1 MTPHGS
7 SDTTVL
13 TPEELAD
20 LCAHALEAE
29 GAHAATARSLAL
41 ATVAAE
47 QRGRTEVGAVHLLDY
62 LAALR
67 AGRLDGQARPR
78 VVDARAGALSV
89 DAASG
94 TAQAAFDLACDDL
107 GRRARDCGIAVLS
120 IHTCFTAG
128 EIGHYTTRVAEQ
140 GLIAIAGSNSPAL
153 MSAFG
158 AKEPV
163 TGTNPLSFALP
174 HPDGPRMFDQAA
186 SATAWVNIREAA
198 DRGEPIPD
206 GWALDPQGESTT
218 DAAEGLAGA
227 LLPFGGAKAGNIAFM
242 VELLA
247 AMSGGSFSLDAP
259 AFDTGDASPQ
269 VGLFVI
275 AIDPTVFDSRFADR
289 AEAHLRRVAAEHGA
303 DFGRRK
309 ESRTDI
315 ALPSHVYD
323 TLTRTI
329 AADADLSEAR
339 PEERLEEGTP

>member
-7 SDTTVL
+7 SDPVLL
-13 TPEELAD
+13 TPNELED
-20 LCAHALEAE
+20 LCIRALEAE
-29 GAHAATARSLAL
+29 GANTVVSRSLAR

-47 QRGRTEVGAVHLLDY
+47 QRGRTEVGALHLLDY

-67 AGRLDGQARPR
+67 AGRLDGQAQPR
-78 VVDARAGALSV
+78 VREVRAGALSV

-94 TAQAAFDLACDDL
+94 TAHAAFDLVRDDL

-120 IHTCFTAG
+120 IHRCFTAG
-128 EIGHYTTRVAEQ
+128 EIGHYTTQIAEQ
-140 GLIAIAGSNSPAL
+140 GLIAIAGANSPAL

-186 SATAWVNIREAA
+186 SATAWVNIRDAA
-198 DRGEPIPD
+198 DRGERIPD
-206 GWALDPQGESTT
+206 GWAIDPQGEPTT
-218 DAAEGLAGA
+218 DAAAGLAGA

-247 AMSGGSFSLDAP
+247 ALSGGSFSLDSP
-259 AFDTGDASPQ
+259 AFDSGGEPPH

-275 AIDPTVFDSRFADR
+275 AIDPTAFDPTFVER
-289 AEAHLRRVAAEHGA
+289 AEAHLQRLAAEHGP

-309 ESRTDI
+309 GPRAEI
-315 ALPSHVYD
+315 AVPSHAHD
-323 TLTRTI
+323 QLTRTI
-329 AADADLSEAR
+329 AAAAES
-339 PEERLEEGTP
+339 PEEGTP